1 MSPLYKCQ
9 DSSLVEVVLP
19 HSERYSLVWI
29 CGRYLLPCDA
39 CGIEVTMN
47 VYSDGPLLHRFIQQ
61 LDVVSHHRI
70 EQLMS
75 LLQEM
80 VMNMKATHNI
90 MKAHKC

>member
-1 MSPLYKCQ
+1 
-9 DSSLVEVVLP
+9 
-19 HSERYSLVWI
+19 
-29 CGRYLLPCDA
+29 
-39 CGIEVTMN
+39 MN

-90 MKAHKC
+90 MKAHKCWCLGRGIKILTGFYEHLTM